1 MPKLE
6 LGVSL
11 QTWINPFLIAGIKEV
26 AVGLMCF
33 TPGSNL
39 DYDASFEEKATMF
52 GKTLHRDDRT
62 AAAAEALKIANQSD
76 VIVAHLANQQK

>member
-1 MPKLE
+1 
-6 LGVSL
+6 
-11 QTWINPFLIAGIKEV
+11 
-26 AVGLMCF
+26 MCF
-33 TPGSNL
+33 TSSNL